1 MFEKIKVSIVIPIY
15 NVGGYLSECLDSVLA
30 QTHKNLEIILVNDG
44 STDESGKIADRYAKR
59 DERMIVIHKQ
69 NGGVSSARNT
79 GLSVV
84 TGEYVCF
91 VDGDDQVAEDYVEY
105 LLRLIQEY
113 DADISLTV
121 NMFSNYCKKQIKK
134 DHVRICSSEETMEK
148 ILCGGL
154 PIGCYCKLFKRSFLG
169 QDVRFY
175 TQLYIG
181 EGFNFN
187 IVAFQKASKIVVGE
201 RKIYF
206 YRLDNENSATTKF
219 SEAKWRN
226 GIQAMEMMK
235 ENFS

>member
-91 VDGDDQVAEDYVEY
+91 VDGDDLAAFKVDGAGENTAVFDNV
-105 LLRLIQEY
+105 
-113 DADISLTV
+113 DI
-121 NMFSNYCKKQIKK
+121 
-134 DHVRICSSEETMEK
+134 
-148 ILCGGL
+148 
-154 PIGCYCKLFKRSFLG
+154 
-169 QDVRFY
+169 
-175 TQLYIG
+175 
-181 EGFNFN
+181 
-187 IVAFQKASKIVVGE
+187 
-201 RKIYF
+201 
-206 YRLDNENSATTKF
+206 
-219 SEAKWRN
+219 
-226 GIQAMEMMK
+226 
-235 ENFS
+235 